1 MTGRSDTIPENEQ
14 EVFNTLTELR
24 QRLSI
29 IKRDH
34 TKFMDSKDITEIYN
48 AVLNCARE
56 LKKIRNSKGEVPST
70 LNKTDILIDEI
81 FQLLSLCFLT
91 CGLSNTAPATYAS
104 LSTVQRLLEHLNESS
119 IYTPHD
125 LKPIKDRLDEISL
138 IIKTNE
144 DENIN
149 GGNDDANDG
158 NYEEK
163 MANSI
168 TEINLL
174 RRKLNICYGE
184 YKFMMDK
191 TSNLSSDVKNLMD
204 NLLDIKYKLFALITE
219 NIHDAAK
226 VDQLSS
232 KLNLCQ
238 INAESIFSKNENEKG
253 SGIIKGLIDNC
264 SNYLND
270 LQLGIDRVDPN
281 LSSIYEKLL
290 NLKSILENL
299 LLTKRWTLRTTD
311 IFNYQKQLNE
321 IDNSRINGY
330 FLSKDYKG
338 QSVLLYLLRSCFAI
352 IYKLLESSEPVSE
365 SLQPIHNQLSTIR
378 RCLLD
383 LKRMGGISSIRELYP
398 YQLKLDSIDNMK
410 VDGKFMIKGQ
420 IPEGQATVT
429 ALLAECF
436 DIVHELKIEYY
447 DRDESLEEHDNVEKP
462 KFSVIGTKASPY
474 SNYDYNHAGEN
485 ESRSKSNLYAKNHIV
500 TDGESDDGSRQRSI
514 TKDLGTLE
522 YSESE
527 DTLASDV
534 NSVCDSEAD

>member
-1 MTGRSDTIPENEQ
+1 MTGRSDVIPQNEL
-14 EVFNTLTELR
+14 EIFNNLTEIR
-24 QRLSI
+24 QNLSI

-34 TKFMDSKDITEIYN
+34 TKFMNSKDIHQIYIK
-48 AVLNCARE
+48 VLKYTQN
-56 LKKIRNSKGEVPST
+56 LKQIRNNNNNNNDNNNTSIEIPI
-70 LNKTDILIDEI
+70 NKVDVLIDEI

-91 CGLSNTAPATYAS
+91 CGLSNTAPAAYAS

-125 LKPIKDRLDEISL
+125 LKPIKDRLDEIS
-138 IIKTNE
+138 IIIQSNNIKHENE
-144 DENIN
+144 DDPIIN
-149 GGNDDANDG
+149 NQIN
-158 NYEEK
+158 E
-163 MANSI
+163 

-174 RRKLNICYGE
+174 NNKLNICYNE
-184 YKFMMDK
+184 YNFMMNK
-191 TSNLSSDVKNLMD
+191 TSNLSFDVKNLMD
-204 NLLDIKYKLFALITE
+204 DLLDIKYNLFKLITE
-219 NIHDAAK
+219 NIYNDLK
-226 VDQLSS
+226 INELSN
-232 KLNLCQ
+232 KLNNCQ
-238 INAESIFSKNENEKG
+238 IKAENIFSSNENEKG
-253 SGIIKGLIDNC
+253 CGIIKGLIDNC

-281 LSSIYEKLL
+281 LSSIYKKLL
-290 NLKSILENL
+290 DLKSILENL

-311 IFNYQKQLNE
+311 IFNYQKQLIE

-330 FLSKDYKG
+330 FLNKDFKG

-410 VDGKFMIKGQ
+410 IDGKFVIQSQ

-447 DRDESLEEHDNVEKP
+447 DRDESLELNDDIEKP
-462 KFSVIGTKASPY
+462 KYSVIGTKASQD
-474 SNYDYNHAGEN
+474 SNYDYNHDE
-485 ESRSKSNLYAKNHIV
+485 EERSKSLKSINN
-500 TDGESDDGSRQRSI
+500 TDHHDNNSEQSD
-514 TKDLGTLE
+514 TKDLGTLD
-522 YSESE
+522 YNESE
-527 DTLASDV
+527 DTLTSYA
-534 NSVCDSEAD
+534 NSICDSIDVE